1 MLPSSS
7 PVLVTGASGFVA
19 IHSIIQL
26 LQQGYK
32 VRGTLRTM
40 AREQEL
46 RETLS
51 KYVDAN
57 DKLEFFEADLSQ
69 DAGWEHAVDGC
80 DRVFHIASPFP
91 LLEPEHEDEL
101 IKPAVEGTLRV
112 LRSAHA
118 AGVKRVVLVSS
129 NAAISAGHN
138 GENRS
143 FTEDD
148 WSYVDKPIGAYSRS
162 KTLAERAAW
171 DFIRGV
177 ENTRHMELVTI
188 NPPFILGPIPNKD
201 FPTSGEMTRTFMRG
215 EVPGVAKLKVGIV
228 DVRDVASALILAMT
242 TPEAANERI
251 ACPAA
256 TLWIKE
262 VADILHEEYSA
273 RGYKNIPRLV
283 LPVFLVRFLALFDK
297 RIALVVPTL
306 SWDFDLSNEKA
317 KRILKWSP
325 RPKEEAILSMAESL
339 IEQGFV

>member
-1 MLPSSS
+1 MKISSQ
-7 PVLVTGASGFVA
+7 PILVTGASGFVA

-26 LQQGYK
+26 LEQGYN
-32 VRGTLRTM
+32 VRGTLRTK

-46 RETLS
+46 RETLR

-57 DKLEFFEADLSQ
+57 DRLEFIGADLSQ
-69 DAGWEHAVDGC
+69 DDGWDQAVQGC
-80 DRVFHIASPFP
+80 EYVLHIASPFP
-91 LLEPEHEDEL
+91 LLNPEHEDEL

-112 LRSAHA
+112 LRAAHSV
-118 AGVKRVVLVSS
+118 GVKRVVLVSS

-138 GENRS
+138 GENRT

-148 WSYVDKPIGAYSRS
+148 WSDLDQPIGAYSKS

-171 DFIRGV
+171 DFIHGT
-177 ENTRHMELVTI
+177 ENTRRMELVTI
-188 NPPFILGPIPNKD
+188 NPPFINGPIPNKD
-201 FPTSGEMTRTFMRG
+201 FPTSAELMRTFMRG

-242 TPEAANERI
+242 TPEAANQRI
-251 ACPAA
+251 AVPAA
-256 TLWIKE
+256 SLWIKE
-262 VADILHEEYSA
+262 VADILHKEYA
-273 RGYKNIPRLV
+273 GRRYKKIPRLV

-306 SWDFDLSNEKA
+306 NWDFELSNEKA

-325 RPKEEAILSMAESL
+325 RSKEEAVLSMAESL